1 MNEFVHNLDPDDR
14 KKAVVALA
22 GGGVLAFALGWIL
35 KSRMLRLIGFLAA
48 AAGGGLY
55 ARTRIDKRSEKIDAA
70 ETTIRST
77 LDDLDPVAR
86 AQVLIDLAGS

>member
-1 MNEFVHNLDPDDR
+1 VNERVNNFDPRDR
-14 KKAVVALA
+14 ETAAVALA
-22 GGGVLAFALGWIL
+22 GGGILAFAIGWIV
-35 KSRMLRLIGFLAA
+35 KSRLLRLIGLLASL
-48 AAGGGLY
+48 AGGGLY
-55 ARTRIDKRSEKIDAA
+55 ARTKVEERGEKIDAA

>member
-1 MNEFVHNLDPDDR
+1 MNEFVHNLDPRDADP
-14 KKAVVALA
+14 AVVALA
-22 GGGVLAFALGWIL
+22 GGGILALAIGFIV
-35 KSRMLRLIGFLAA
+35 KSRMLQLVGILATV
-48 AAGGGLY
+48 AGGGLY
-55 ARTRIDKRSEKIDAA
+55 ARSKIDERSEKIDAA